1 MSLNYEK
8 KNIIIKEFK
17 IDPWVLRL
25 HIVLTCM
32 IGDISDTI
40 SLS

>member
-8 KNIIIKEFK
+8 KNIIKKEFK
-17 IDPWVLRL
+17 IDPCVLRL
-25 HIVLTCM
+25 HIVLTYM
-32 IGDISDTI
+32 IDDISDTI